1 MILHPMMYPAEYIG
15 EIARLALIAEVD
27 TTPKPGL
34 VDRQDN
40 GAHNDM
46 NHSTFLSSANA
57 IAPYLVQM
65 AGAGYNWV
73 GTPDKL
79 FAYIR
84 PIGILAEQAMYQAT
98 GGVNTHKG
106 LIFSLGILC
115 ACAGQYHSRHGCF
128 RSLEILTLAREMTS
142 QTLEKEFEQ
151 IRSRG
156 PKTHGERLYC
166 QYGIRGIRGEASEGY
181 PSVRDCALPKLA
193 ALNQEISDQNLLFL
207 QTLLHLMA
215 HVEDTNVMF
224 RTNVETAAMV
234 RKEAE
239 RILKLGGC
247 LTALGMA
254 EIQSLNKQFIR
265 QNISPGGCADLLA
278 VTIFLWMLDSN
289 KTIQMQEEVN

>member
-15 EIARLALIAEVD
+15 EAARLALIAEVD

-34 VDRQDN
+34 VDRQDS
-40 GAHNDM
+40 GAHHDM
-46 NHSTFLSSANA
+46 DHHTFLASANA

-65 AGAGYNWV
+65 AGAGYTW
-73 GTPDKL
+73 GGAPDKL

-84 PIGILAEQAMYQAT
+84 PMGLLAEQAMYRAT
-98 GGVNTHKG
+98 KGVNTHKG
-106 LIFSLGILC
+106 LIFSLGVLC
-115 ACAGQYHSRHGCF
+115 ACAGQHHCRQGGFHSM
-128 RSLEILTLAREMTS
+128 EILKLASKMTS
-142 QTLEKEFEQ
+142 QTLEQEFKL
-151 IRSRG
+151 IRSRE

-166 QYGIRGIRGEASEGY
+166 QYGIRGIRGEAIEGF
-181 PSVRDCALPKLA
+181 PSVRDCALPVMA
-193 ALNQEISDQNLLFL
+193 SLNKEITDQNMLFL

-215 HVEDTNVMF
+215 HVEDTNVIF
-224 RTNVETAAMV
+224 RTDFETAAMV
-234 RKEAE
+234 RREAE

-247 LTALGMA
+247 LTPLGMA
-254 EIQSLNKQFIR
+254 EIRSLNKQFIK